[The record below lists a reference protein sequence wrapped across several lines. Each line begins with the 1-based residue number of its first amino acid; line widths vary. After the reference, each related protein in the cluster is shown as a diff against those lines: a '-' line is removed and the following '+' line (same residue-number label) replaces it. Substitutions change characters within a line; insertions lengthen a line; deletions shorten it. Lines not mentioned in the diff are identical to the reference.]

1 MKVFTIELAGVM
13 YVTFPSAIETF
24 HEESGIIK
32 CQNLLHAVREL
43 LREFHWVK
51 YRSYMPFP
59 CIFYYYFYF
68 VM

>member
-1 MKVFTIELAGVM
+1 MKVSTIELAGVM

-43 LREFHWVK
+43 LRKFH
-51 YRSYMPFP
+51 
-59 CIFYYYFYF
+59 
-68 VM
+68 